1 MLRGKY
7 YGNGHRSNWDDMVY
21 SSSFGRRCRESEK
34 IIKMIYRH
42 LIQKRIFQKRYG
54 IYIVREKSLY
64 LMMIN
69 VQKVILIQKK
79 SDGQSLRNEN
89 QKKYLEK
96 KYLDDE
102 T

>member
-1 MLRGKY
+1 MGMDIEVIGMTWYTVHL
-7 YGNGHRSNWDDMVY
+7 SNEDVEKVKQWLENHKDDLH
-21 SSSFGRRCRESEK
+21 
-34 IIKMIYRH
+34 H

-54 IYIVREKSLY
+54 IYIARAKSLY

-96 KYLDDE
+96 KY
-102 T
+102 